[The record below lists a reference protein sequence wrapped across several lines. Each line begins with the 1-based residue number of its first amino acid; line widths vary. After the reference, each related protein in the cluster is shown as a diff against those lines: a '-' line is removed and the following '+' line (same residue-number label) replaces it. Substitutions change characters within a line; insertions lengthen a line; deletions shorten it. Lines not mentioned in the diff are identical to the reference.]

1 MNKRDETET
10 PLELV
15 DEVNH
20 IRRIWIVQSA
30 LFFALLCVMLKGVPG
45 VEKIFK
51 DFDAELPKSTLF
63 MLNVA
68 NLFTRY
74 WYLAAGGW
82 LLLMG
87 ALHLLCRSGDPSTA
101 IIISRTMIVLEI
113 VWIAFVAIASFMP
126 LWALMRKLN

>member
-30 LFFALLCVMLKGVPG
+30 LFFVLLCVMLKGVPG
-45 VEKIFK
+45 VERIFK
-51 DFDAELPKSTLF
+51 DFDAELPKSTQF
-63 MLNVA
+63 MINVE

-74 WYLAAGGW
+74 WFLAVGGW

-87 ALHLLCRSGDPSTA
+87 ALHLLCRSGESVDGDHNQSHDDRVGNSLDRMC
-101 IIISRTMIVLEI
+101 SRRLHRSCPDRVC
-113 VWIAFVAIASFMP
+113 
-126 LWALMRKLN
+126 